1 VISARSAEEPE
12 RRWRLVELARM
23 AGVSPQQVRNYI
35 DIGLLPPVERTAS
48 GYRIFTARHAEALV
62 TVRRVA
68 AGHGWERAR
77 IIMNAVHEG
86 DVAAALAAV
95 DAGHA
100 DLARERADVAAAAEA
115 FAAAA
120 AAEPPPASRR
130 NALIG
135 QLARAIGVRPPV
147 LRLWEQRGLLH
158 PIRDRATGYRIF
170 EPAEQRTAHLIAV
183 LRRGNVPFAI
193 VHPVV
198 ETMRATGSTTRALA
212 ELARRDTEIQQ
223 TSRRR
228 LQGSAAL
235 LAYLDH
241 GSANARGLTGP
252 PQ

>member
-1 VISARSAEEPE
+1 
-12 RRWRLVELARM
+12 
-23 AGVSPQQVRNYI
+23 
-35 DIGLLPPVERTAS
+35 
-48 GYRIFTARHAEALV
+48 V
-62 TVRRVA
+62 TVRQVA

-100 DLARERADVAAAAEA
+100 DLTRERAGIAAAAEA

-120 AAEPPPASRR
+120 AADPPPASRR

-158 PIRDRATGYRIF
+158 PIRDRATSYRIF

-183 LRRGNVPFAI
+183 LRRGDVSFAI

-198 ETMRATGSTTRALA
+198 ETMRTTGSTTRGALA
-212 ELARRDTEIQQ
+212 ELARRDKEIQQ

-241 GSANARGLTGP
+241 ESGNARGLTGA

>member
-1 VISARSAEEPE
+1 
-12 RRWRLVELARM
+12 M

-48 GYRIFTARHAEALV
+48 GYRIFTGRHVEALV
-62 TVRRVA
+62 TVRQVA

-77 IIMNAVHEG
+77 VIMNAVHRG
-86 DVAAALAAV
+86 DAGTALAAV

-100 DLARERADVAAAAEA
+100 DLARERAGIVAAAEA

-120 AAEPPPASRR
+120 ADPPPASRR

-158 PIRDRATGYRIF
+158 PIRDGATGYRIF

-212 ELARRDTEIQQ
+212 ELARRDQEIQQ
-223 TSRRR
+223 ASRRR

-235 LAYLDH
+235 FAYLDH
-241 GSANARGLTGP
+241 AEDEFTGP